1 MSKVK
6 RVLGLA
12 GILVLALAM
21 LFGCARLFLDTTE
34 RSRWYIRLNIGGA
47 GTKAIGVEEYDVT
60 RVEVALFAPGESL
73 PFYTLTWHA
82 GDAPV
87 SELIPVSE
95 RGKYRIEVTHVG
107 DDNGEPVEAKE
118 SMSFNIA
125 AMVITVIT
133 VTPGAVG
140 LIEVQPGEQVDLTGY
155 WDAYLT
161 PTGGNTAPPHLLYIK
176 QTDSLLNGFGVT
188 GSVEDSA
195 MTMST
200 DDGEATF
207 SGTIESDG
215 TISGTFDWTGE
226 TGIFEMERSDLSF
239 GPFELSGLVSLSEDH
254 GMGFK
259 IETEIEYR
267 LDSHIKA
274 GPLEGSLSFISLT
287 GLAAGSYSVIPREG
301 APDISKT
308 WSSLTAPCREAS
320 TYPSRSKATSKS
332 RKMCLL

>member
-1 MSKVK
+1 
-6 RVLGLA
+6 
-12 GILVLALAM
+12 
-21 LFGCARLFLDTTE
+21 
-34 RSRWYIRLNIGGA
+34 
-47 GTKAIGVEEYDVT
+47 
-60 RVEVALFAPGESL
+60 
-73 PFYTLTWHA
+73 
-82 GDAPV
+82 
-87 SELIPVSE
+87 
-95 RGKYRIEVTHVG
+95 
-107 DDNGEPVEAKE
+107 
-118 SMSFNIA
+118 
-125 AMVITVIT
+125 
-133 VTPGAVG
+133 
-140 LIEVQPGEQVDLTGY
+140 
-155 WDAYLT
+155 
-161 PTGGNTAPPHLLYIK
+161 
-176 QTDSLLNGFGVT
+176 
-188 GSVEDSA
+188 